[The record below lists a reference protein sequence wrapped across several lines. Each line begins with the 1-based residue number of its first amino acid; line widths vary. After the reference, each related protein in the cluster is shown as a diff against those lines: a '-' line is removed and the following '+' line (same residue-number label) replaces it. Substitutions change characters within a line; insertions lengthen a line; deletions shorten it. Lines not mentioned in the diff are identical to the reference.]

1 MGPPFVR
8 NGTGGNPMAL
18 PELNAVVSAVG
29 PDLGILSSDHKHLT
43 ALPTF
48 SHTQTHHTHLC

>member
-1 MGPPFVR
+1 
-8 NGTGGNPMAL
+8 MAL